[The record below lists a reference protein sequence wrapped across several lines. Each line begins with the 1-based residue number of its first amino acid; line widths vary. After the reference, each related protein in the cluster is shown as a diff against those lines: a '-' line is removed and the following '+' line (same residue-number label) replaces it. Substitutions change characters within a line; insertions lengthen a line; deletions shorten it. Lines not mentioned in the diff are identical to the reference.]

1 MKKRFLIIF
10 LIITFILEIIL
21 TYLYFTEK
29 YNYNNDVVQINEL
42 TREIEHNFGNESRY
56 PKTYDYTIIDNNNN
70 LIYKTNDNLSES
82 LNTAYKNRD
91 TIIDLAIDNNA
102 KGKIIISN
110 NFEKTL
116 IQNKKS
122 YIIFVISISSI
133 QLFSF
138 VIYYIYIY
146 INYLKPFKKM
156 EKFASRIS
164 SGNLDIPLNM
174 DRHNNFGAFTEAFDI
189 MRQQIKK
196 SRESEKAAIESKK
209 ELVAKLSHDIKT
221 PIASIKSS
229 SELGIALSKDE
240 KIINYFQSIN
250 NKSDQVNTLINNL
263 FSSTL
268 EELEELKI
276 NPSILKSSVI
286 KELIDNAD
294 YLNKNTTIN
303 IPECSVYADR
313 LRLQQI
319 FDNIFAN
326 SYKYANTDIETEA
339 VIKNEHLII
348 SIKDFGNTI
357 KDEELPLLT
366 EKFKRGSNTEN
377 IDGVGLG
384 LYISKELLR
393 KMNGNLEIEN
403 CKPGFKVI
411 IYLRII

>member
-1 MKKRFLIIF
+1 MKKKFLLIF
-10 LIITFILEIIL
+10 IVITFTIEIIL
-21 TYLYFTEK
+21 TYTYFNKSYK
-29 YNYNNDVVQINEL
+29 YDNDIVIINEL
-42 TREIEHNFGNESRY
+42 VAEIEYNFGDESKY
-56 PKTYDYTIIDNNNN
+56 PKTCDYTIIDNNNN
-70 LIYKTNDNLSES
+70 VIYKTNNGLSES
-82 LNTAYKNRD
+82 LNMAYKNRD
-91 TIIDLAIDNNA
+91 TIVDLVVDNNVE
-102 KGKIIISN
+102 GKIIIHN
-110 NFEKTL
+110 NSEEL
-116 IQNKKS
+116 LAQNKKS
-122 YIIFVISISSI
+122 HIILIISISTI
-133 QLFSF
+133 QLLSF

-146 INYLKPFKKM
+146 ITYLRPFKKM

-174 DRHNNFGAFTEAFDI
+174 DKNNNFGAFTEAFDI
-189 MRQQIKK
+189 MRHEIKK

-229 SELGIALSKDE
+229 SELGMTISNDE
-240 KIINYFQSIN
+240 KIKTYFQSIN
-250 NKSDQVNTLINNL
+250 NKSDQVSTLINNL

-276 NPSILKSSVI
+276 NPSELKSNI
-286 KELIDNAD
+286 ITELINNSD
-294 YLNKNTTIN
+294 YLNKNTMKKMPN
-303 IPECSVYADR
+303 CSVYADR

-326 SYKYANTDIETEA
+326 SYKYANTNIETEA
-339 VIKNEHLII
+339 VIKDEFLIV
-348 SIKDFGNTI
+348 SIKDYGNTI

-393 KMNGNLEIEN
+393 KMNGDLEIEN
-403 CKPGFKVI
+403 SKPGFKVI